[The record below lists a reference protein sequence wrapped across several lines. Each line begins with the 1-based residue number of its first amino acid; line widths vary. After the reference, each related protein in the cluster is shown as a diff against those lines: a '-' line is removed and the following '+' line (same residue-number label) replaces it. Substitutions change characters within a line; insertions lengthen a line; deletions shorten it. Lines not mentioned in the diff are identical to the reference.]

1 MPAVGE
7 HRSAGPEAKGTTMAS
22 GPLNGVR
29 ILEFTQIIAGPMSC
43 QMLSD
48 LGAEV
53 IKVEPPQGEP
63 WRLQGQFVPLESKVF
78 QALNRGKRSLAI
90 DVAHPK
96 AREAIHRLVAETDV
110 IVINYRPDVAARL
123 HIDYDTVRPLKP
135 DLVYVDNTAFG
146 RAGPWANR
154 PGYDIVVQAAS
165 GLMSSVGKVDEKGT
179 PVVPP
184 AFADFTTAYA
194 IAIGTCAALFHRA
207 LTGQG
212 QKVETSL
219 LINALNLQ
227 QGQVMSLPAADAAQ
241 KASFMEALT
250 TARASGTSY
259 ADFLKQRDG
268 ILRAGAAGNIYYRS
282 YLTQDGAFAIGALSA
297 SLRAKVR
304 AVLAV
309 EHNRDEPGYNAGDP
323 EQQRIDLALTER
335 VEAMIRAHTTAYWEQ
350 RFEQGG
356 VPVSPVYFAQELET
370 HPQVLANDYLVHL
383 EHDLTGPQTMLAPPW
398 KMSETPPAAQSAA
411 PPLGRDTDAILGSV
425 GYSPDEIATLRAD
438 GIVR

>member
-1 MPAVGE
+1 
-7 HRSAGPEAKGTTMAS
+7 MAS
-22 GPLNGVR
+22 GPLNGVKV
-29 ILEFTQIIAGPMSC
+29 LEFTQIIAGPMSC

-48 LGAEV
+48 LGADV
-53 IKVEPPQGEP
+53 IKVEPPGGEP
-63 WRLQGQFVPLESKVF
+63 WRLQGQFIPLESKVF

-90 DVAHPK
+90 DVSHAQ
-96 AREAIHRLVAETDV
+96 AQEAIHRLVRETDV
-110 IVINYRPDVAARL
+110 VVINYRPDVAKRL
-123 HIDYDTVRPLKP
+123 RVDYETLRPLKP
-135 DLVYVDNTAFG
+135 DLIYVDNTAFG

-184 AFADFTTAYA
+184 AFADFTTAYS
-194 IAIGTCAALFHRA
+194 ITIGTCAALYHRA

-227 QGQVMSLPAADAAQ
+227 QNQVMSLPAADAAQ
-241 KASFMEALT
+241 QAAFMSALT
-250 TARASGTSY
+250 SARETGTSY

-282 YLTQDGAFAIGALSA
+282 YLTKDGAVAIGALSA

-309 EHNRDEPGYNAGDP
+309 EHNRDDPGYDAADA
-323 EQQRIDLALTER
+323 EQQRIDLALTAR
-335 VEAMIRAHTTAYWEQ
+335 VEAMLSAESTAYWEE
-350 RFEQGG
+350 RFERGG

-370 HPQVLANDYLVHL
+370 HPQVLANAYLVEL

-411 PPLGRDTDAILGSV
+411 PPLGRDTDAILGGV
-425 GYSPDEIATLRAD
+425 GYSADEISALRAN
-438 GIVR
+438 GIIR